1 VKTASKP
8 LAAQF
13 ERYVMGHP
21 FMRKRVI
28 SIAQVNASENLKK
41 ELCFWDV
48 E

>member
-28 SIAQVNASENLKK
+28 SMAQVNAPEN
-41 ELCFWDV
+41 
-48 E
+48 